1 MKKTAWA
8 VALCILGLSVSVVA
22 QDAVKTAPN
31 NTKVVLENERVRV
44 FEFWGKAGEKI
55 VTHSH
60 PDHVVY
66 VSGTG
71 KVKFTAADGKVTDSD
86 MKAGEARWVPATTH
100 SLEIVSGDVRAVV
113 VELKK

>member
-8 VALCILGLSVSVVA
+8 VALCMLGLSASVVA

-44 FEFWGKAGEKI
+44 YEFWAKAGEKMA
-55 VTHSH
+55 VHSH
-60 PDHVVY
+60 PDHLAY
-66 VSGTG
+66 ATAGG
-71 KVKFTAADGKVTDSD
+71 KVKFTGADGKVTENE
-86 MKAGEARWVPATTH
+86 MKAGQAIWIPATTH
-100 SLEIVSGDVRAVV
+100 SVEVVSGDVRIVV

>member
-1 MKKTAWA
+1 MKKAGLCI
-8 VALCILGLSVSVVA
+8 ALCTLAFSTAVVA

-44 FEFWGKAGEKI
+44 YDFWGKAGDKL

-66 VSGTG
+66 VSGS
-71 KVKFTAADGKVTDSD
+71 GKVTEND
-86 MKAGEARWVPATTH
+86 MKAGQALWVPATTH
-100 SLEIVSGDVRAVV
+100 SVDIVSGDVRAVV